1 MRDFKTLVFILILL
15 SGICPYSNGQSNL
28 PADFPK
34 FEITA
39 NNSPENQYLFLGT
52 RPTQVKFP
60 AYLVV
65 IDNYGTPVYYRYLTT
80 ASGGFSPET
89 NNRMSFWST
98 GNEGSKFYM
107 IDAYGE
113 ISDSISMVQ
122 YKLDNHDFVAMENGH
137 YLVFGLD
144 TRTTDMSAIVAGGK
158 ANASVSGCVIQEL
171 DENKNVVFE
180 WNSWDH
186 FQITDS
192 YEDLTKSTIDLVHP
206 NSLEIAQDGNILL
219 IGRTMDEITKINRQT
234 GEVMWRMGGKNNQ
247 FTFSNPEDQFS
258 WPHDFRQISS
268 DHYTLFDNG
277 KNRIPAYSRGIEYI
291 VDEVNKQVE
300 KVWEYDA
307 EKSVLSPSGGS
318 TRRLPSG
325 NTIIGYGGQVSR
337 PAAIEV
343 HPDGSK
349 AFQLDFVG
357 DLSSGR
363 AVRSAWE
370 TSLFETSVDT
380 IEFGEWD
387 GYSDNALFNL
397 GVKNNSAKAITINS
411 YSTRT
416 DGFYINKTFPFEI
429 PANGQVTLP
438 IVFFPSNIN
447 TGYIQDVLTL
457 NSDINTDQL
466 VQRISRQVQLSGTKE
481 DKIAPAANI
490 RLSSALQVPVDAVI
504 EVKFSEPVRMLDN
517 TDFTY
522 LNVDSYIT
530 LKKGDASGDDIPF
543 DAVINTDKNSII
555 ITPESPLDHTQKY
568 YVKVDGAYEDYS
580 NNAGSQKEAVFT
592 TVDLTAPEGNIV
604 PTNGA
609 TNFTGSEITI
619 TYNEP
624 VRKSDNS
631 EITDSDLQSLIL
643 LKLNDST
650 GADVGFTATI
660 NAEKTIISIIPGAQL
675 QSNTIYYVAVDSV
688 FEDYYDNKTS
698 AISSIFTTGDLFSS
712 ATELSSNKILVFPNP
727 GNGLYKIQIPG
738 SKSATLKVT
747 DLSGRLFYNSL
758 QPSISNFY
766 LDLTN
771 LADGVYILKI
781 ITDGSGTEHNI
792 RLIKQHE

>member
-1 MRDFKTLVFILILL
+1 MREFKTALIIMIIL
-15 SGICPYSNGQSNL
+15 SGISPYSKSQSNL

-65 IDNYGTPVYYRYLTT
+65 MDNYGTPVYYRYLTLP
-80 ASGGFSPET
+80 SGGFSPES

-98 GNEGSKFYM
+98 GNEGNKFYI
-107 IDAYGE
+107 IDAFGE
-113 ISDSISMVQ
+113 ITDSINMAQ

-137 YLVFGLD
+137 YLIFGLD
-144 TRTTDMSAIVAGGK
+144 TRTTDMSTVVAGGK
-158 ANASVSGCVIQEL
+158 VNASVSGCVIQEL

-192 YEDLTKSTIDLVHP
+192 YEDLTKSSIDLVHP
-206 NSLEIAQDGNILL
+206 NSLEIDRDGNILL
-219 IGRTMDEITKINRQT
+219 IGRTMDEITKISRQT
-234 GEVMWRMGGKNNQ
+234 GNVIWRMGGKNNQ
-247 FTFSNPEDQFS
+247 FTFLNPADQFS
-258 WPHDFRQISS
+258 WPHDFRQISG

-277 KNRIPAYSRGIEYI
+277 KNRVPAYSRGIEYI
-291 VDEVNKQVE
+291 VDEVNKNVE
-300 KVWEYDA
+300 KVWEYEA
-307 EKSVLSPSGGS
+307 ERGVYSPSGGS

-337 PAAIEV
+337 PALIEV

-349 AFQLDFVG
+349 AYQLDFVG

-363 AVRSAWE
+363 AIRSAWK

-397 GVKNNSAKAITINS
+397 TVKNNSAKAITINS
-411 YSTRT
+411 YSCRT
-416 DGFYINKTFPFEI
+416 DGFYINKKFPFEI
-429 PANGQVTLP
+429 PAFGQVTLP
-438 IVFFPSNIN
+438 IIFFPVNIN

-457 NSDINTDQL
+457 NSDINTDVL
-466 VQRISRQVQLSGTKE
+466 TQRISRQVQLSGTKE
-481 DKIAPAANI
+481 DKTVPVASIP
-490 RLSSALQVPVDAVI
+490 LSSAIQVPMDAVI
-504 EVKFSEPVRMLDN
+504 EVNFSEPVRMLDN
-517 TDFTY
+517 TEFMY
-522 LNVDSYIT
+522 QNVDSYIT
-530 LKKGDASGDDIPF
+530 FKKGDSSGDDILF

-555 ITPESPLDHTQKY
+555 ITPESVLDHTQKY
-568 YVKVDGAYEDYS
+568 FVKVDGAFEDYS
-580 NNAGSQKEAVFT
+580 NNAGSQQEAVFT

-604 PTNGA
+604 PVNGA
-609 TNFTGSEITI
+609 SNISGSEITI

-631 EITDSDLQSLIL
+631 EITSSDLQSMIT
-643 LKLNDST
+643 LKFNNST
-650 GADVGFTATI
+650 GTDVGFSAKI
-660 NAEKTIISIIPGAQL
+660 NAGKNTISIMPNAQL
-675 QSNTIYYVAVDSV
+675 QSNTVYYVAIDSV
-688 FEDYYDNKTS
+688 LEDYYDNKTP
-698 AISSIFTTGDLFSS
+698 AMSSQFTTGNVITAAVDL
-712 ATELSSNKILVFPNP
+712 TSNKILVYPNP
-727 GNGLYKIQIPG
+727 GNGMFNIQIPDNQP
-738 SKSATLKVT
+738 SLLKVT

-758 QPSISNFY
+758 QHVTTNFY

-771 LADGVYILKI
+771 LADGVYILTI
-781 ITDGSGTEHNI
+781 ITDGSGPGQNI